1 MDFDT
6 ILYVLLMVA
15 WLGFSIFKAVKKG
28 QSYETAKKSSTR
40 PISVETSE
48 KKGNGKSKK
57 RETNPIFESKPEA
70 EEYFS
75 YETMSERDFAKEFG
89 QAEEETFAADVTTPS
104 QPDTPFSLDKESLF
118 NGVVWSEILNRKY

>member
-6 ILYVLLMVA
+6 ILYVLLAVV
-15 WLGFSIFKAVKKG
+15 WLGATVLKTFKKEEA
-28 QSYETAKKSSTR
+28 ERTAKKTR
-40 PISVETSE
+40 PISVETTE
-48 KKGNGKSKK
+48 KKTGGKSNK
-57 RETNPIFESKPEA
+57 RKTNPVFQSKPEE

-89 QAEEETFAADVTTPS
+89 QAEEEEPVVADMSSS
-104 QPDTPFSLDKESLF
+104 QPAAHLTMDGESVF

>member
-6 ILYVLLMVA
+6 ILYILLMVG
-15 WLGFSIFKAVKKG
+15 WLGFSILKAVKKG
-28 QSYETAKKSSTR
+28 QSYDTPKKNTR
-40 PISVETSE
+40 PISVETTE
-48 KKGNGKSKK
+48 KKESGKSKK
-57 RETNPIFESKPEA
+57 RETHPFFQDKPQE

-89 QAEEETFAADVTTPS
+89 QADEEELVVTDVTPP
-104 QPDTPFSLDKESLF
+104 QPAVHLTMDKESVF